1 MKLLLPLLALMICC
15 SLSPITNAQA
25 SAELQKAATNK
36 QIVKTVFE
44 EVINKKNLAILDKYY
59 SKDVIDHSAF
69 PDQLPGLE
77 GLKNSVNYLFDNY
90 PGIHV
95 TIEEI
100 IAEGDF
106 VVTRD
111 SWTAT
116 EKSSGKKRSG
126 WVIHIVKLKSGVVTE
141 EWSKGWEW
149 LTADQ

>member
-1 MKLLLPLLALMICC
+1 MKLLLPLLALIICC

-25 SAELQKAATNK
+25 STELQKAATNK

-126 WVIHIVKLKSGVVTE
+126 RVIHIVKLKSGIVTE

>member
-1 MKLLLPLLALMICC
+1 MKLLLPLLALMICFG
-15 SLSPITNAQA
+15 LSPITNAQTA
-25 SAELQKAATNK
+25 SELQKAAANK
-36 QIVKTVFE
+36 QIVKTVFD

-95 TIEEI
+95 KIEDI
-100 IAEGDF
+100 IAEGDL

-116 EKSSGKKRSG
+116 EKSSGKKRS
-126 WVIHIVKLKSGVVTE
+126 
-141 EWSKGWEW
+141 
-149 LTADQ
+149 

>member
-1 MKLLLPLLALMICC
+1 MKLLLPLLALIICC

-116 EKSSGKKRSG
+116 EKSSGKKKIRMG
-126 WVIHIVKLKSGVVTE
+126 NTYC
-141 EWSKGWEW
+141 
-149 LTADQ
+149 